1 MISEAFFQVSGM
13 TCGACSSSVNEALA
27 KLPGV
32 VENSVSLITEEA
44 KVIYNDEQVDVQQ
57 LSNCIIDCGFDC
69 SIIRTKSQAK
79 GNGSVSTK
87 VSIEGMT
94 CGACSSSITE
104 ALENLPNVS
113 NVSVSLITGEGHV
126 VHTPELTKDKII
138 EAITDCGFDARVI
151 SSTSNSVKGF
161 STRAHIKGMTCGACT
176 ASISEALE
184 NFPGIKKAS
193 VSMVTEDALIEHNE
207 EVTFDTIKDIIEGCG
222 FECLQIGASEEIGD
236 TVFMSD
242 SLNEV
247 LLQIYGVN
255 DEVDLEEFMYNLEA
269 FLKSSPAIMGFN
281 VMLGGSTLASD
292 DRYAANH
299 PIKANPNATT
309 ENDPTDPTYDEL
321 IHECHITLDDTLMGI
336 RDLVESLNDI
346 RPGVEFFISNSI
358 DQSHTAQL
366 NVLKRVKEVKYWR
379 RSFFLSLAC
388 GLPVIILNRL
398 QNHGR
403 LKNMMLFRGFYL
415 ATLLELILASDVQF
429 RIGSTFNKKFL
440 SFLKNGG
447 KQANM
452 DVLVCISTTV
462 SYVFSLLLIFSSV
475 WQGQTEGPPHLL
487 LDTSVMVFSFIS
499 FGKWLENKAKGAT
512 STALSKLLSLTP
524 STCLIV
530 ADTDEY
536 NKILNSKA
544 NEENL
549 LGSVMSDIPTKTI
562 SIDLVQENDI
572 ALVSPGGK
580 VPADG
585 MVVYGESEIDES
597 IITGEQLP
605 VYKTKN
611 DNVIGGSINGPHVLH
626 IRVTR
631 TGNKSQLKQIISLV
645 RDSQINK
652 APVQRYADYIA
663 ARFVPGIIS
672 LAFCTFLFWLLT
684 CYVFIPEDSLPKIF
698 MADVNG
704 KFYVCLRLAI
714 SVVVVACPC
723 ALGLAAPTAIM
734 VGTGVGA
741 SHGVL
746 IKGGDVLEKASDID
760 AILFDKTGTITTG
773 EMSID
778 QVKLE
783 SSTLSLNDIWN
794 LVGSLETHSE
804 HPIGRAI
811 TKHAKS
817 ELNLNFE
824 DDVFDTM
831 IQDLKIL
838 PGFGISASVL
848 LPHDSKHFY
857 QVCVGNHKLLE
868 KQFSKIYESKL
879 ETFSKN
885 VFQSTNTVTHVIV
898 DNVYIGHIELSDSL
912 KPNAREVVDYLQHV
926 KKLKV
931 GIVTGD
937 HKHVALHI
945 AKELGIPDSNVF
957 SEVLPAQKDQ
967 IVLELKTK
975 MGGSEPAKI
984 AFVGDGINDA
994 PALSQADVGMTISSG
1009 TDIAIESADV
1019 VLIGGKNDK
1028 CSDLPAVVYALDIS
1042 CKTFGRIKA
1051 NFIWAAVYNMFMLP
1065 FAMGCF
1071 LGFNV
1076 MLPPVAAAIAMALSS
1091 TSVVV
1096 SSLLLKNWKVPEITS
1111 IASMPAADLESEIA
1125 DISTFKKFSFEETN
1139 NHSDSYRLRFA
1150 SWLSKLF
1157 HRRDV
1162 TSPSYDALSG

>member
-32 VENSVSLITEEA
+32 VESSVSLITEEA
-44 KVIYNDEQVDVQQ
+44 KVVYNDEQVDVAE
-57 LSNCIIDCGFDC
+57 LSNSIKDCGFDC
-69 SIIRTKSQAK
+69 SLTRTKGLVK

-104 ALENLPNVS
+104 ALEKLPNVS
-113 NVSVSLITGEGHV
+113 NVSVSLITGEGLV
-126 VHTPELTKDKII
+126 VHTPELTKNKII
-138 EAITDCGFDARVI
+138 ETIEDCGFDARVI

-161 STRAHIKGMTCGACT
+161 ITRAHIKGMTCGACT
-176 ASISEALE
+176 ASVSEALE

-207 EVTFDTIKDIIEGCG
+207 DITFDIIKDIIEGCG
-222 FECLQIGASEEIGD
+222 FECSQIGAIEEIGD
-236 TVFMSD
+236 AVFMSD

-247 LLQIYGVN
+247 SLQIYGVN
-255 DEVDLEEFMYNLEA
+255 DEVDLEEVSYNLEA
-269 FLKSSPAIMGFN
+269 FLKSSPAIMGFT
-281 VMLGGSTLASD
+281 VMLGGATLASD
-292 DRYAANH
+292 DSYAVNH
-299 PIKANPNATT
+299 PIRANPNNAG
-309 ENDPTDPTYDEL
+309 ENDPTYDEL
-321 IHECHITLDDTLMGI
+321 IDECHITLDDTLMGI
-336 RDLVESLNDI
+336 RDLVESLNSI
-346 RPGVEFFISNSI
+346 HPGVEFFISNSI

-366 NVLKRVKEVKYWR
+366 NVLKRVKEVKYWK

-403 LKNMMLFRGFYL
+403 LKNIMLFRGFYL
-415 ATLLELILASDVQF
+415 VTLLELILASDVQF

-440 SFLKNGG
+440 FFLKNGG
-447 KQANM
+447 RQANM

-462 SYVFSLLLIFSSV
+462 SYGFSLLLIFSSV
-475 WQGQTEGPPHLL
+475 WQGRTEGPPHLL
-487 LDTSVMVFSFIS
+487 LDTSVMVFAFIS

-536 NKILNSKA
+536 NKILNSKSS
-544 NEENL
+544 EENSL
-549 LGSVMSDIPTKTI
+549 SSAMSDIPTKTI

-585 MVVYGESEIDES
+585 VVVYGESEIDES

-605 VYKTKN
+605 VYKTEN

-652 APVQRYADYIA
+652 APVQQYADYIA
-663 ARFVPGIIS
+663 ARFVPGIIL
-672 LAFCTFLFWLLT
+672 LAFCTFMFWLLT

-704 KFYVCLRLAI
+704 KFYVCLKLAI

-783 SSTLSLNDIWN
+783 SSSLSSNDIWN

-811 TKHAKS
+811 AKHAKS
-817 ELNLNFE
+817 ELKLSFE

-848 LPHDSKHFY
+848 LPHNSGHFY
-857 QVCVGNHKLLE
+857 EVCVGNHKLLE
-868 KQFSKIYESKL
+868 KQFPKIYESKL

-898 DNVYIGHIELSDSL
+898 DDVYIGHVELSDYL
-912 KPNAREVVDYLQHV
+912 KPNSREVVDYLQHV

-937 HKHVALHI
+937 HRHVALHI

-957 SEVLPAQKDQ
+957 SEVSPAQKDQ
-967 IVLELKTK
+967 IVSELKTK

-1009 TDIAIESADV
+1009 TDIAIESADI
-1019 VLIGGKNDK
+1019 VLIGGKNDM

-1051 NFIWAAVYNMFMLP
+1051 NFIWAAVYNMLMLP

-1091 TSVVV
+1091 TSVVI
-1096 SSLLLKNWKVPEITS
+1096 SSLLLKNWKTPGIIS
-1111 IASMPAADLESEIA
+1111 LASMPAADLESDIA
-1125 DISTFKKFSFEETN
+1125 DISTFKKLSFEETN
-1139 NHSDSYRLRFA
+1139 NHSDSYRRRFA

-1157 HRRDV
+1157 HRRYV
-1162 TSPSYDALSG
+1162 RSPSYDALS